1 LDHVT
6 DARADPGD
14 HLEGP
19 DDCRGYEVLDPL
31 GQRVGRADKLF
42 VNGGGGP
49 EYVRVRISF
58 VRQRSVLIPVES
70 AEVDTERRT
79 IMLG

>member
-1 LDHVT
+1 LDHVRE
-6 DARADPGD
+6 ARADLGD
-14 HLEGP
+14 HLKGP

-31 GQRVGRADKLF
+31 GQRIGRADKLF
-42 VNGGGGP
+42 VNGDGGP
-49 EYVRVRISF
+49 EYVRVRIGF

-79 IMLG
+79 IVLG